1 MSTKQ
6 MALDALK
13 LAVLQNGCD
22 MIMTGEELRKCESA
36 IVALEADIAQP
47 VEPVA
52 WAWEVLPDSPIQK
65 HRGAKSGVYLDNPS
79 ELGIDI
85 NGKESTSNYKWTL
98 LYTTPPEPAVNA
110 ELLEALDDL
119 PASGWTTDINGAP
132 VDALVAKWRVLEIA
146 KATS

>member
-1 MSTKQ
+1 MNARQ
-6 MALDALK
+6 LALDALK

-22 MIMTGEELRKCESA
+22 MIMTGEELRKCEAA
-36 IVALEADIAQP
+36 IAALEADIAQA

-52 WAWEVLPDSPIQK
+52 WISQESLRRLREGGNDSKGTVPVHASRTYVSK
-65 HRGAKSGVYLDNPS
+65 AALF
-79 ELGIDI
+79 
-85 NGKESTSNYKWTL
+85 
-98 LYTTPPEPAVNA
+98 TTPPEPAVNA